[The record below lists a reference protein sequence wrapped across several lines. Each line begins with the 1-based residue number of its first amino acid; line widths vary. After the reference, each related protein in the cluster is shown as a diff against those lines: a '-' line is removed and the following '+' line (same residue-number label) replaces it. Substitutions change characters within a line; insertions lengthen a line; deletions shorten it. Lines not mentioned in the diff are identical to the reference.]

1 MLPAE
6 LSDEKIMLRVKEG
19 HLSELT
25 ELFDR
30 YHLKLFNFFWKLTF
44 DKPASEDLT
53 QTLFYRVMKYR
64 LSFNVE
70 QGSFKSW
77 VYRMA
82 RNIHIDFCNEQAKRP
97 DRYKKEAGH
106 LERYAGTENG
116 YEEDDLVRLDAALLK
131 LDPEQRE
138 LIVLSRFQGLKYEE
152 ISQIKDISVPAI
164 KVRVHRAIKE
174 LKELYFTPSLSD

>member
-6 LSDEKIMLRVKEG
+6 LTDEKIMLRVKEG
-19 HLSELT
+19 HLPELT

-44 DKPASEDLT
+44 DKSASEDLT

-64 LSFNVE
+64 LSFNAE

-77 VYRMA
+77 IYRMA
-82 RNIHIDFCNEQAKRP
+82 RNIHVDYCNEQAKRP
-97 DRYKKEAGH
+97 DRYKTPEEH
-106 LERYAGTENG
+106 LERIAAKDEQYS
-116 YEEDDLVRLDAALLK
+116 EDHLIRLDAALLR

-138 LIVLSRFQGLKYEE
+138 LIVLSRYQGLKYDE

-174 LKELYFTPSLSD
+174 LRQIYFT

>member
-19 HLSELT
+19 NLSELT

-44 DKPASEDLT
+44 DKPVSEDLT

-77 VYRMA
+77 VYKMA
-82 RNIHIDFCNEQAKRP
+82 RNIHVDFCNEQAKRP
-97 DRYKKEAGH
+97 DRFRAPEIH
-106 LERYAGTENG
+106 LDRVSDGGERYN
-116 YEEDDLVRLDAALLK
+116 EDHLVKLDTALLK

-138 LIVLSRFQGLKYEE
+138 LIVLSRFQGLKYDE

-164 KVRVHRAIKE
+164 KVRMHRAIKE
-174 LKELYFTPSLSD
+174 LRQYYFTPS

>member
-19 HLSELT
+19 YLSELT

-44 DKPASEDLT
+44 DKPVSEDLT

-70 QGSFKSW
+70 QGSFRSW
-77 VYRMA
+77 IYRMA
-82 RNIHIDFCNEQAKRP
+82 RNIHVDFCNEQAKRP
-97 DRYKKEAGH
+97 DRYRRAEEH
-106 LERYAGTENG
+106 LERVGDGGEG
-116 YEEDDLVRLDAALLK
+116 YNEDHLVKLDAALLK

-138 LIVLSRFQGLKYEE
+138 LIVLSRFQGLKYDE

-174 LKELYFTPSLSD
+174 LRQHYFTPS

>member
-1 MLPAE
+1 MLPVE

-64 LSFNVE
+64 LTFNVE

-82 RNIHIDFCNEQAKRP
+82 RNIHVDFCNEQAKRP
-97 DRYKKEAGH
+97 DRYKHAEEH
-106 LERYAGTENG
+106 LERLADGGERYN
-116 YEEDDLVRLDAALLK
+116 EDHLVQLDAALLK

-138 LIVLSRFQGLKYEE
+138 LIVMSRYQGLKYDE

-164 KVRVHRAIKE
+164 KVRIHRAIKE
-174 LKELYFTPSLSD
+174 LRQYYFT

>member
-6 LSDEKIMLRVKEG
+6 LSDEKIMMRVKEG

-44 DKPASEDLT
+44 DKSVSEDLT
-53 QTLFYRVMKYR
+53 QTLFYRVLKYR
-64 LSFNVE
+64 LSFNLE
-70 QGSFKSW
+70 QGTFRSW

-97 DRYKKEAGH
+97 DRYKSPEEVLDRISGGEGGYNEDH
-106 LERYAGTENG
+106 L
-116 YEEDDLVRLDAALLK
+116 LKLDAALLR

-138 LIVLSRFQGLKYEE
+138 LIVLSRFQGLKYDE

-174 LKELYFTPSLSD
+174 LKQLYFTPS

>member
-6 LSDEKIMLRVKEG
+6 LTDEKIMLRVKEG

-44 DKPASEDLT
+44 DKPVSEDLT

-64 LSFNVE
+64 LSFSAE
-70 QGSFKSW
+70 QGTFRSW

-82 RNIHIDFCNEQAKRP
+82 RNIHVDFCNEQAKRP
-97 DRYKKEAGH
+97 DRYRTPEEQ
-106 LERYAGTENG
+106 LERIAGKDERYN
-116 YEEDDLVRLDAALLK
+116 EDHLIKLDAALLR

-138 LIVLSRFQGLKYEE
+138 LIVLSRFQGLKYDE

-174 LKELYFTPSLSD
+174 LRQIYFT